1 MQNIENSV
9 ESDLTSLRTLAE
21 AGMSQPLQIGPYL
34 IAGGAWF
41 ASASLLLALA
51 QLGALPVPEAI
62 LGWVFL
68 IASAGFAAN
77 IFLLIHRDRQSTER
91 GKNRFINATWSGA
104 GLGIFAFWL
113 SSSVMADRL
122 ASPEILSTM
131 SLTVLAIYGLVW
143 WITGVMS
150 EQSWMK
156 LITVISFCSMF
167 LVAWF
172 APTPFGCLSYTA
184 ALVACALVPGV
195 YISRT
200 AKQTH

>member
-1 MQNIENSV
+1 MQNVENSL
-9 ESDLTSLRTLAE
+9 ESDLTSLRSLAE

-34 IAGGAWF
+34 VAGGAWF
-41 ASASLLLALA
+41 GSASFLLALA
-51 QLGALPVPEAI
+51 QLGSFSIPEAF

-68 IASAGFAAN
+68 IASAGFAAT

-104 GLGIFAFWL
+104 GLGIFAFWI

-131 SLTVLAIYGLVW
+131 SLSVLAIYGLVW
-143 WITGVMS
+143 WITGVLS
-150 EQSWMK
+150 EQGWMK
-156 LITVISFCSMF
+156 LITAISFCSMI

-172 APTPFGCLSYTA
+172 APTPYGWLSYTT
-184 ALVACALVPGV
+184 ALVACALLPG
-195 YISRT
+195 IHITRT